1 MKIPDPDMAFIFIA
15 KEEIL
20 RNIVST
26 HDVILVQGWKGTG
39 KTVTALKAVTGM
51 GDIYYYNGQAGEI
64 PQCNSQLS
72 VVKNC
77 QDLRA
82 LKPGKQCIIF
92 DDLNRLDSEARSI
105 LTDMVRERTKD
116 RKILVITRVVL
127 EAQDI
132 LENMDVVVRFK
143 QNTAEMLNTKL
154 YDLNSCCR
162 F

>member
-1 MKIPDPDMAFIFIA
+1 MKDPEPHMGFIFIA

-20 RNIVST
+20 RNIVRT
-26 HDVILVQGWKGTG
+26 HAVILIEGWKGTG
-39 KTVTALKAVTGM
+39 KTVTALKAVKGI
-51 GDIYYYNGQAGEI
+51 GSIYYYNGSAVEI
-64 PQCNSQLS
+64 PRRTGRLS

-77 QDLRA
+77 QELRA
-82 LKPGKQCIIF
+82 IGPGKQCIIF

-132 LENMDVVVRFK
+132 LEYMDVVVRFK
-143 QNTAEMLNTKL
+143 KNTAKMLHSKL
-154 YDLNSCCR
+154 YDLDS
-162 F
+162 

>member
-1 MKIPDPDMAFIFIA
+1 MKITDPNMTFIA

-26 HDVILVQGWKGTG
+26 HAVILIQGWKGTG
-39 KTVTALKAVTGM
+39 KTVTAIKAVEGM
-51 GDIYYYNGQAGEI
+51 GDIYYYNGPAGEI
-64 PQCNSQLS
+64 PQLTGRLS

-77 QDLRA
+77 QELRA
-82 LKPGKQCIIF
+82 IQPGKQCIIF

-105 LTDMVRERTKD
+105 LTDMVRERTKG

-127 EAQDI
+127 DAQDI
-132 LENMDVVVRFK
+132 LKDIDVVVRFK

-154 YDLNSCCR
+154 YDLDSYCR
-162 F
+162 L